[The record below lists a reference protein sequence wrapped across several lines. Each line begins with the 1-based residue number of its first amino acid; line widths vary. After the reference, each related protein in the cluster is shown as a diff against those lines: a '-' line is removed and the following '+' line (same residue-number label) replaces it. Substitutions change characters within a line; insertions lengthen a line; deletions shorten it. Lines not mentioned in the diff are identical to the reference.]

1 MEVFASSFRAR
12 AGADAVEEWRERMSR
27 CDAHVVLEE
36 ALRVLVVGVVWV
48 RAEVVGVARVPIE
61 RKMRR
66 KETALADI
74 NEESLPKPETMPL
87 YAGSC
92 SSKGRSYPL
101 AFYLPPRAR
110 ATYNFWLRPSP
121 KAASRRCIAEIR
133 WIRLKIR

>member
-1 MEVFASSFRAR
+1 
-12 AGADAVEEWRERMSR
+12 MSR

-48 RAEVVGVARVPIE
+48 RAEDVGVARVPIE

-74 NEESLPKPETMPL
+74 IEESLPKPETMPL

-92 SSKGRSYPL
+92 SGKGRSYPL
-101 AFYLPPRAR
+101 AFYPPPRAR

-133 WIRLKIR
+133 WIRSKIR

>member
-1 MEVFASSFRAR
+1 
-12 AGADAVEEWRERMSR
+12 MSR
-27 CDAHVVLEE
+27 WDAHVVLEE

-92 SSKGRSYPL
+92 RSKGRSYPL

-110 ATYNFWLRPSP
+110 ATYNFWLPPSP